1 MSAETAMTTVSIY
14 IVMVC
19 VIALVMADLEY
30 RDRRTQ
36 RKRDTGARDGFRCAA
51 HQLGADRRDRQAI
64 PERPAD
70 DPREQPDAAGDD
82 AGAGRARDRPH
93 EGKRGVVL
101 PFTWGSHRGAG
112 Q

>member
-36 RKRDTGARDGFRCAA
+36 RKRDTGARRRK
-51 HQLGADRRDRQAI
+51 ADYY
-64 PERPAD
+64 
-70 DPREQPDAAGDD
+70 G
-82 AGAGRARDRPH
+82 
-93 EGKRGVVL
+93 
-101 PFTWGSHRGAG
+101 TWLA
-112 Q
+112 